1 MSNPKHSKAASDHM
15 RERARQLRRDLTIPE
30 RLLWGLLRDR
40 RLAGVKFRRQH
51 PIGPYVVDFYC
62 VSRGLVV
69 ELDGQSHADAGR
81 EDQIRQNYL
90 ESVVGLR
97 VFRVAHDNV
106 VRD

>member
-1 MSNPKHSKAASDHM
+1 M